1 MELEYTT
8 ATSLD
13 RAWLNF
19 ELDLPLEVEPQG
31 PPNPFYVD
39 RPGNPLAE
47 LEQALL
53 APFYQ
58 LPKYFF
64 SGHRGCGK
72 STELRRLAVNLD
84 ICLKFWPVHF
94 TIQDEADINNLDYRD
109 VLLAIGGQM
118 YRQYRAGGGRLPRQL
133 LSELDQFRGQVEK
146 EVSITPG
153 RLAESEVETKL
164 DAFFAQA
171 GLKLKLEPKVRTVI
185 RQVVEE
191 GITGLIE
198 LLNTISATVYEQ
210 TSRWPL
216 VLIDDLDKPD
226 LERACEI
233 FHDRRG
239 VMLQPNVAIVYTV
252 SSPLFYSPEF
262 EAIRDRAIFLPNVKL
277 HQRRKPDE
285 RDAEGYRTMRM
296 FVHKRMHPDLITPDA
311 LEEAIKISGGVFRE
325 MCRVVRYAIGRT
337 RTQGQPRVELVDVQR
352 AGSEIR
358 NEYRRILTAEQR
370 SLLLEVHT
378 HNRLD
383 QPDRLGPLMQML
395 AALEYRNDENW
406 CDVHPALVPLLSE
419 DGVTHNSPGIA
430 RTRAGS
436 LEL

>member
-1 MELEYTT
+1 MEFEYIT
-8 ATSLD
+8 AASLD

-53 APFYQ
+53 APFYH

-72 STELRRLAVNLD
+72 STELRRLAVNPD
-84 ICLKFWPVHF
+84 ICTKFWPIHF

-118 YRQYRAGGGRLPRQL
+118 YRQYRAGGGRLPGQL
-133 LSELDQFRGQVEK
+133 LSELDQFRGRLEK
-146 EVSITPG
+146 EVTITPG
-153 RLAESEVETKL
+153 HVAGSEVEAKL

-171 GLKLKLEPKVRTVI
+171 GLKLKLEPKVRTVV
-185 RQVVEE
+185 RQVIGE
-191 GITGLIE
+191 GITGLID
-198 LLNTISATVYEQ
+198 LLNTISATAYRQ
-210 TSRWPL
+210 TDRWPL

-233 FHDRRG
+233 FHDQRG

-252 SSPLFYSPEF
+252 SSSLFYSPEF
-262 EAIRDRAIFLPNVKL
+262 EAILDRAIFLPNVKL
-277 HQRRKPDE
+277 HPCRKLDQ

-296 FVHKRMHPDLITPDA
+296 FVHKRLHPDLITADA
-311 LEEAIKISGGVFRE
+311 LDEAIHISGGVFRE
-325 MCRVVRYAIGRT
+325 MCRVMRYAIGRA
-337 RTQGQPRVELVDVQR
+337 RTQGQPHVELVDVQR

-358 NEYRRILTAEQR
+358 NEYRRLLTAEQR
-370 SLLLEVHT
+370 QLLLKVHT

-383 QPDRLGPLMQML
+383 QPDKLGPLMQIL

-406 CDVHPALVPLLSE
+406 CDVHPALVPLLDEERSAR
-419 DGVTHNSPGIA
+419 NSPVGA
-430 RTRAGS
+430 RTRAGG